1 MTALQSR
8 FVLHMIHALSTYLS
22 TQACAILTIQLQLLT
37 SGSTATTTTT
47 RALLFFGM
55 IFELLA
61 MLLAISFL
69 PLHQYS
75 ERTYPSQ
82 PRHVFAHLALEM
94 PIVLVFMGI
103 VMLAAA
109 LVVEMLKMSVGIA
122 VAMSGFLVFGI
133 ILCLLASCFGAYG
146 RP

>member
-1 MTALQSR
+1 
-8 FVLHMIHALSTYLS
+8 MIHALSTYLS

-75 ERTYPSQ
+75 ERSYPSQ
-82 PRHVFAHLALEM
+82 PRHVFAHLALGM
-94 PIVLVFMGI
+94 PIVVGI
-103 VMLAAA
+103 VVLAAA

-122 VAMSGFLVFGI
+122 VAMSGVT
-133 ILCLLASCFGAYG
+133 
-146 RP
+146 